1 MPLEWVAIREAAQN
15 QVVSGS
21 LEWCTIVPAVT
32 DVCLP
37 QPAHSH
43 VHGLVFS
50 CHALLLPHS
59 GQTKPSGQRAMKR
72 YLTQAASSGKRC
84 WNSIRERGNRSRR
97 VTQGGLCSFFVLYQ
111 TAARRHNRLRH
122 RTQRHKP
129 YRAIPS
135 IGLTWPGAGVVAMTI
150 F

>member
-43 VHGLVFS
+43 VHGLVCS

-59 GQTKPSGQRAMKR
+59 GQTKPSGQRTMKR

-84 WNSIRERGNRSRR
+84 WNSIRERGKSVMASHPRR
-97 VTQGGLCSFFVLYQ
+97 PMFVLCSIPD
-111 TAARRHNRLRH
+111 RRPPPQHIAS
-122 RTQRHKP
+122 P
-129 YRAIPS
+129 DAE
-135 IGLTWPGAGVVAMTI
+135 A
-150 F
+150 